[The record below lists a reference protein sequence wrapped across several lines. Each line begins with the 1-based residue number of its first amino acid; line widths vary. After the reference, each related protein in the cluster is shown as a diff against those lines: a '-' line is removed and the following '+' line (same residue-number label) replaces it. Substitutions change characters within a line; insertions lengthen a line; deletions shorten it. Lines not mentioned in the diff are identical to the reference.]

1 MQAYITAIFSH
12 TVIRQTREESMGKGF
27 ICSMIAGVLA
37 GAIVVANSYKA
48 RKLVK
53 DGQECVKQKVSE
65 MTEKADKKKSDN
77 YEELD

>member
-1 MQAYITAIFSH
+1 
-12 TVIRQTREESMGKGF
+12 
-27 ICSMIAGVLA
+27 MIAGVLA
-37 GAIVVANSYKA
+37 GAVIVANSYKA